1 MEEQVVILAILL
13 ECVLF
18 KAIKNIYIIK
28 NKKIVE
34 RLINCRKIV
43 ERLIVIE
50 LLRIVE
56 ILVFIYVNP

>member
-1 MEEQVVILAILL
+1 VVILSILL
-13 ECVLF
+13 ECGLF